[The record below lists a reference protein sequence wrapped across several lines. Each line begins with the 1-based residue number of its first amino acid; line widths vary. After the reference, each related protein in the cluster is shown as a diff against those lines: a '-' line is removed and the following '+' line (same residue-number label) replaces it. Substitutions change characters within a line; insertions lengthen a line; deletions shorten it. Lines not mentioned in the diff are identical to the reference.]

1 MEDLLEALN
10 TNGHAHINATLLDVI
25 ADTMQDAQYSTNA
38 SKSLAVLLKYELEM
52 GDWRV
57 GEIKHWLDLKKKL
70 AAAGPQDSNIPK
82 GATVEIDPETGKVV
96 PSKYY

>member
-10 TNGHAHINATLLDVI
+10 TNGFARVDATLEDVI
-25 ADTMQDAQYSTNA
+25 GNTAQDAQYSPGAHAN
-38 SKSLAVLLKYELEM
+38 LAVLRKYELEM

-57 GEIKHWLDLKKKL
+57 GEIKHYIDLKKKL

>member
-10 TNGHAHINATLLDVI
+10 TNGFARVDAFLSDVI
-25 ADTMQDAQYSTNA
+25 GNTAQDAQYSPEA
-38 SKSLAVLLKYELEM
+38 SANLAVLRKYEIQL

-70 AAAGPQDSNIPK
+70 AAAGPQDPNIPK

>member
-10 TNGHAHINATLLDVI
+10 TNGFARVDALLSDVI
-25 ADTMQDAQYSTNA
+25 ANTAQDAQYSPVA
-38 SKSLAVLLKYELEM
+38 SVNLAVLRKYGLEM

-70 AAAGPQDSNIPK
+70 AAAGPQDPNIPK

>member
-10 TNGHAHINATLLDVI
+10 ANGHARIDATLLDVI
-25 ADTMQDAQYSTNA
+25 CNTAQDAQYSPGAHAN
-38 SKSLAVLLKYELEM
+38 LAVLRKYEIQL

-57 GEIKHWLDLKKKL
+57 GEIKHWLDLKKKV
-70 AAAGPQDSNIPK
+70 AAAGPQDPSIPK
-82 GATVEIDPETGKVV
+82 GATVEIDPETAKVV

>member
-10 TNGHAHINATLLDVI
+10 TNGHARVDATLAHVI
-25 ADTMQDAQYSTNA
+25 CNTAQDAHYSQGAHAN
-38 SKSLAVLLKYELEM
+38 LAVLRKYETEM

-57 GEIKHWLDLKKKL
+57 GEIKHWLDLKKKI
-70 AAAGPQDSNIPK
+70 AAAGPK

-96 PSKYY
+96 PNKYESV

>member
-10 TNGHAHINATLLDVI
+10 TNGFAHVDATLAHVI
-25 ADTMQDAQYSTNA
+25 SNTMQDAQYSPGAHAN
-38 SKSLAVLLKYELEM
+38 LAVLLKYELEM

-57 GEIKHWLDLKKKL
+57 GEIKTD
-70 AAAGPQDSNIPK
+70 
-82 GATVEIDPETGKVV
+82 KVV

>member
-10 TNGHAHINATLLDVI
+10 TNGFARVDATLSHVI
-25 ADTMQDAQYSTNA
+25 SNTAQDAQYSPGAHAN
-38 SKSLAVLLKYELEM
+38 LVVLLKYELEM

-70 AAAGPQDSNIPK
+70 AAAGPQDPNIPK